1 MWSRLQSARRQGVA
15 AANTLLGSS
24 TEPKNKGSV
33 NLGGT
38 RTVLA
43 HLTTGRFVSNY
54 ENENG
59 SRHRRERR
67 AYLAHAHAVL
77 ARRFKPASQAI
88 KPASQRPPLCT
99 ETAELRNQFQ
109 NFVIRGPFSRLL
121 FDNCEIVS
129 VAISNCEIVSVAIS
143 EFSEILGD
151 ARIVLARENRGEFHV
166 NPQISFRFFYDPQ
179 LCPTTALGEQS
190 ESDEGARVRSDQI
203 KRRSWTDK
211 TRSDGGKSNG
221 NQMKIR

>member
-1 MWSRLQSARRQGVA
+1 M
-15 AANTLLGSS
+15 
-24 TEPKNKGSV
+24 
-33 NLGGT
+33 
-38 RTVLA
+38 RTP
-43 HLTTGRFVSNY
+43 
-54 ENENG
+54 
-59 SRHRRERR
+59 
-67 AYLAHAHAVL
+67 HAVL

-109 NFVIRGPFSRLL
+109 NLVIRGPFSRLL
-121 FDNCEIVS
+121 FANCEIVS

-179 LCPTTALGEQS
+179 LQLLDAL
-190 ESDEGARVRSDQI
+190 
-203 KRRSWTDK
+203 
-211 TRSDGGKSNG
+211 
-221 NQMKIR
+221 

>member
-1 MWSRLQSARRQGVA
+1 M
-15 AANTLLGSS
+15 
-24 TEPKNKGSV
+24 
-33 NLGGT
+33 GGT

-43 HLTTGRFVSNY
+43 HLTIGRFVSNY

-109 NFVIRGPFSRLL
+109 NLVIRGPFSRLL
-121 FDNCEIVS
+121 LMLIAKSCQWPSQIAKSCQWPSQNFRKLGVKREP
-129 VAISNCEIVSVAIS
+129 
-143 EFSEILGD
+143 FSH
-151 ARIVLARENRGEFHV
+151 ARIVARFVSSADFVPIFLRPAVGHRRADGHFPYHFRFCLARG
-166 NPQISFRFFYDPQ
+166 PSGCIP
-179 LCPTTALGEQS
+179 
-190 ESDEGARVRSDQI
+190 RVRSRAAT
-203 KRRSWTDK
+203 RRKGGLWLYYLGGGYFWDCWELVRGVGFWRIWT
-211 TRSDGGKSNG
+211 TIVSL
-221 NQMKIR
+221 

>member
-1 MWSRLQSARRQGVA
+1 MTRGPFSRLLIADCKFRSVA
-15 AANTLLGSS
+15 ISNCEIVSVAISGF
-24 TEPKNKGSV
+24 SV
-33 NLGGT
+33 NLDGT

-109 NFVIRGPFSRLL
+109 NLVIRGPFSRLL
-121 FDNCEIVS
+121 FANCEIVS

-143 EFSEILGD
+143 EFSVNLG
-151 ARIVLARENRGEFHV
+151 
-166 NPQISFRFFYDPQ
+166 
-179 LCPTTALGEQS
+179 
-190 ESDEGARVRSDQI
+190 
-203 KRRSWTDK
+203 
-211 TRSDGGKSNG
+211 
-221 NQMKIR
+221 